1 MYKRP
6 CSIITVFLIFAKMV
20 SKDAQDLKV
29 KSQRAAR
36 SKKIARRNGREQS
49 RGGGGGHYGPPPPG
63 AIRVKLALKVVLQ
76 AEIGMLCK
84 VE

>member
-1 MYKRP
+1 MQRHNGIPDFRENGVKR
-6 CSIITVFLIFAKMV
+6 C
-20 SKDAQDLKV
+20 
-29 KSQRAAR
+29 AR
-36 SKKIARRNGREQS
+36 LESKKSASSAVKKKLRGGMVANNLE
-49 RGGGGGHYGPPPPG
+49 GGGGALWPPPPG